1 MYDAFT
7 LLLSLVVFM
16 VYAAVCGVAILFTF
30 FLDVYKKLDEK
41 LNMEFFSSRVWTPLE
56 ENIEW
61 FDDWLMRHN
70 MLVGSALI
78 VLSLVDLK
86 LFFDILYKV

>member
-1 MYDAFT
+1 VYDAFT